1 MKKKFQFLQKEK
13 KSLNPIT
20 GMKLKKKSQSNF
32 GFQMSFNFGH
42 LQCHNQGGSNL
53 IHSSF
58 IHFWKWNSI
67 LIQILE
73 LQPGLDT

>member
-42 LQCHNQGGSNL
+42 LQCHNRGGSNL